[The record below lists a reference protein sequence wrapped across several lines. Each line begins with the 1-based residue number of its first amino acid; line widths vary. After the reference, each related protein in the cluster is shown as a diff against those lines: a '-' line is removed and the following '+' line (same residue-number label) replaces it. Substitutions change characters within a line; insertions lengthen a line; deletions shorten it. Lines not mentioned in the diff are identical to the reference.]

1 MEEIKISNVYEKM
14 NGNLNDIKLDEND
27 EMTKAVVDAYNSDNI
42 CLKWI
47 KVLPNNDFKSV
58 SQLSNM
64 KSKKINIRKMALFSE
79 LQRVF
84 GIDEYT
90 FSDLQDIFA
99 SNPLDSLAVAY
110 IIWFRENDKLAYLQM
125 SADTRRY
132 LERCMNSYE
141 TGDKW
146 EPNDAEIVSFIN
158 DIFGGIGYSNNE
170 KEKEDKEKEDK
181 EKEDKENVIL
191 TDDEKEELAQYVN
204 QVLEEGVPNDGIE
217 EDFNEDL
224 KKLEEW
230 TKQQRRKMQN
240 IFTDSSN
247 NVDLYELM
255 GCKEQG
261 SVCLLDVVQKYV
273 LDVSVK
279 KQVWYLDSRL
289 DLLVSIF
296 QRLSESNPFMLRNI
310 KIDKD
315 MQIKTISLKEACLDE
330 VVVKY
335 QILNQFFKEIG
346 MCRKNEEKLKQQYM
360 AFINEV
366 FSILT
371 PIKEKNVLKETCYYI
386 EQIYGLYYFQAVY
399 DYACTKVCFKMLL
412 DNKPICKEMV
422 MKKFADDMVYIFNKC
437 VRVHTRLA
445 IAYQIIDEYYN
456 EGNLY
461 WTLDPKYSSSNSYN
475 ITMPDGEEIPYRE
488 LIDESMENDLKENLD
503 GGDCKTDIIL
513 SKLNPENLYKGDVE
527 EKKGTN
533 YSGKIDKQDW
543 YKWYSEKIKE
553 CHASKYS
560 SYPEKMKVYDKVDDE
575 YLRHFIGKM
584 YECKVVL
591 PLNKK

>member
-1 MEEIKISNVYEKM
+1 MEEIKISNVYEEM
-14 NGNLNDIKLDEND
+14 NGNLNDIEWNEND
-27 EMTKAVVDAYNSDNI
+27 EMAKAVADAYNSDNI

-110 IIWFRENDKLAYLQM
+110 IIWFREENDKSAYLQM

-132 LERCMNSYE
+132 LECCMNAYE
-141 TGDKW
+141 TGNKW
-146 EPNDAEIVSFIN
+146 EPNDAERVSFIN

-170 KEKEDKEKEDK
+170 KEKEDKE
-181 EKEDKENVIL
+181 NVIL
-191 TDDEKEELAQYVN
+191 TDDEMEELTQYVN
-204 QVLEEGVPNDGIE
+204 QVMEEGVPNDGIE
-217 EDFNEDL
+217 GDSNEDL
-224 KKLEEW
+224 EKLEEW

-240 IFTDSSN
+240 IFTDSGN

-315 MQIKTISLKEACLDE
+315 MQIKTISLKETCLDE

-399 DYACTKVCFKMLL
+399 DYACS
-412 DNKPICKEMV
+412 
-422 MKKFADDMVYIFNKC
+422 
-437 VRVHTRLA
+437 VRGS
-445 IAYQIIDEYYN
+445 
-456 EGNLY
+456 GN
-461 WTLDPKYSSSNSYN
+461 
-475 ITMPDGEEIPYRE
+475 GE
-488 LIDESMENDLKENLD
+488 
-503 GGDCKTDIIL
+503 
-513 SKLNPENLYKGDVE
+513 
-527 EKKGTN
+527 
-533 YSGKIDKQDW
+533 
-543 YKWYSEKIKE
+543 
-553 CHASKYS
+553 
-560 SYPEKMKVYDKVDDE
+560 
-575 YLRHFIGKM
+575 
-584 YECKVVL
+584 
-591 PLNKK
+591 